1 MTRLIKS
8 SSSSFVYFFHVS
20 MTYEK
25 ELAAAKKAV
34 SLAVRLS
41 QEVQK
46 SLLQSNVRSKSD
58 KSPVTA
64 ADYGSQAVISHV
76 LERELHPE
84 PLYLVAEENAE
95 DLKKDGAEEFL
106 ESITKLV
113 NNALASDDSYANSS
127 LSVENVRK
135 AIDHGRSQGGSS
147 GRHWILDP
155 VDGTRGFVK
164 GEEYAVALALLVEG
178 KVVLGVMACPKLENH
193 KSASSGKV
201 GCLFFA
207 TEGEG
212 AYVQSLE
219 GDSHPPEK
227 VHVSN
232 IENPEEATFVE
243 SSHKPIPIHSSIA
256 KKLGIKAPPLRI
268 HSQVKYAAL
277 ARGDAEIYLRFTLKG
292 YRENIWN
299 HAAGAIITTEAGGVV
314 CDADGNPLDFSKGK
328 HLEHKTGI
336 VVSTEKLMPR
346 LLQAIRE
353 SIEEEIFSL

>member
-1 MTRLIKS
+1 MP
-8 SSSSFVYFFHVS
+8 
-20 MTYEK
+20 YEK

-34 SLAVRLS
+34 SLAARLS

-46 SLLQSNVRSKSD
+46 SLLQSDVRSKSD

-95 DLKKDGAEEFL
+95 DLHKNGAEEFL

-127 LSVENVRK
+127 LSMDDVRK

-193 KSASSGKV
+193 KSSSS

-207 TEGEG
+207 TVGEG

-219 GDSHPPEK
+219 GDSHPPQK
-227 VHVSN
+227 VQVSN

-256 KKLGIKAPPLRI
+256 NKLGIKAPPLRI

-292 YRENIWN
+292 YREFIWN

-314 CDADGNPLDFSKGK
+314 CDADGNPLDFSRGN

-336 VVSTEKLMPR
+336 VVSTKNLMPR
-346 LLQAIRE
+346 LLKAIRE
-353 SIEEEIFSL
+353 SIEEEMLLSETQLKL